1 MSFTS
6 NPSFQALMDHL
17 ALFSQAA
24 LCLDLFSLLLGTADL
39 EDGDLFQLAVHL
51 FKLAQKHGQWDVD
64 YAVRLLYCP
73 SAITRPS

>member
-1 MSFTS
+1 
-6 NPSFQALMDHL
+6 MDHL
-17 ALFSQAA
+17 GLFSQAA

-73 SAITRPS
+73 SANTRPS